1 MKICTI
7 TCHDVYNQGAS
18 LQAYALMS
26 YLKKLGHEVEIINY
40 KPKYL
45 DIDYI
50 FFAINSPRWKKHL
63 LLKIV
68 YLLLK
73 IPERLGELP
82 TKHGFDAFRRSCM
95 TLTAKRYGSNE
106 ELRSDPPKADAYIC
120 GSDQIWNC
128 NIPNGRDPAFYLD
141 FAPSSAITL
150 SYAASFAMDHIPED
164 IKDELRRRIDKLQ
177 YISVR
182 EIDAV
187 RMLHELGIDRAM
199 HVLDPVFLLE
209 KSEWEEMAE
218 PAPKGRYI
226 LIFCFDNENIGL
238 GIAKKIAAIKN
249 CPIYAANSAPLRGA
263 DRNLGF
269 ASPREFLGLI
279 RNAQYVVTNSF
290 HAVAFA
296 TIFNVEFLAFGRTEK
311 MNSRITGLLRSLEL
325 QERYLPG
332 TDFDPRKLPSVNY
345 PEAGKRIEAMKERSK
360 RFLENALHNS
370 VNI

>member
-18 LQAYALMS
+18 LQAYALMAH
-26 YLKKLGHEVEIINY
+26 LKKLGHEVEIINY

-50 FFAINSPRWKKHL
+50 FFAINSPQWGKNFF
-63 LLKIV
+63 LKIV

-82 TKHGFDAFRRSCM
+82 IKYSFDSFRRRYM
-95 TLTAKRYGSNE
+95 TVTAKRYASNE
-106 ELRSDPPKADAYIC
+106 ELRRDPPKADAYIC

-141 FAPSSAITL
+141 FAPSTALTM
-150 SYAASFAMDHIPED
+150 SYAASLAMDYIPD
-164 IKDELRRRIDKLQ
+164 NLKDELRLRIGKLDH
-177 YISVR
+177 ISVR
-182 EIDAV
+182 EFDAIQQ
-187 RMLHELGIDRAM
+187 LHDIGIARAV

-209 KSEWEEMAE
+209 KIEWEKMAG

-238 GIAKKIAAIKN
+238 DIAKKIAAIKN
-249 CPIYAANSAPLRGA
+249 CPIYAANSAPLRGV
-263 DRNLGF
+263 DKNLGF
-269 ASPREFLGLI
+269 ASPKEFLGLI
-279 RNAQYVVTNSF
+279 RGAEYVVTNSF

-296 TIFNVEFLAFGRTEK
+296 LIFSVEFLAFGRTEK
-311 MNSRITGLLRSLEL
+311 MNSRITNLLRSLEL
-325 QERYLPG
+325 QEWYLPG
-332 TDFDPRKLPSVNY
+332 ADFDPRKLPSVNY
-345 PEAGKRIEAMKERSK
+345 HEAGKRIDALKERSK
-360 RFLENALHNS
+360 HFIENALRS
-370 VNI
+370 RVNA